1 MSVKE
6 AIRNFLEENEVYEIY
21 DNFFIP
27 DMSGEK
33 CLGIEMPEG
42 TLFMDFLMDLTAY
55 MDENDVDDADLELE
69 GASYEEMGDKT
80 IVYFPQIESL

>member
-6 AIRNFLEENEVYEIY
+6 AIRNFLEEKEVYEIY

-27 DMSGEK
+27 DKSGEE

-55 MDENDVDDADLELE
+55 MEENDVDDADLELE

>member
-6 AIRNFLEENEVYEIY
+6 AIRNFLEEKEVYEIY

-27 DMSGEK
+27 DQSGEE

-55 MDENDVDDADLELE
+55 MEENDVDDADLELE

-80 IVYFPQIESL
+80 IVYFPQIEAL

>member
-21 DNFFIP
+21 DNFFIQ